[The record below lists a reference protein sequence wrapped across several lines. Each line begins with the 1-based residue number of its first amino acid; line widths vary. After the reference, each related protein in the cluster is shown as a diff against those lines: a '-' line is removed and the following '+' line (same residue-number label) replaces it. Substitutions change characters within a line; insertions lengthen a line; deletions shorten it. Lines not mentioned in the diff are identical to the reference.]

1 MDTQMLIRIV
11 VGVLMTA
18 IVGVFAVKRVLW
30 LTKLIR
36 SGQPM
41 SESNNR
47 KDNLRKRI
55 TTQFEEVFGQT
66 RLLKWSIPGIAHFF
80 TMWGFFILASVY
92 LEAFGLLFDHD
103 FHIPLIGRWDAL
115 GFLQD
120 FFAVAVLLGIITFA
134 SPRSWA
140 ASPASTV
147 PTPAARG

>member
-47 KDNLRKRI
+47 KDNLRKGSFRI
-55 TTQFEEVFGQT
+55 
-66 RLLKWSIPGIAHFF
+66 II
-80 TMWGFFILASVY
+80 ASVTQC
-92 LEAFGLLFDHD
+92 A
-103 FHIPLIGRWDAL
+103 
-115 GFLQD
+115 
-120 FFAVAVLLGIITFA
+120 
-134 SPRSWA
+134 
-140 ASPASTV
+140 
-147 PTPAARG
+147 